1 MYRFT
6 LDLRCFMQKDQIL
19 IQSNLSSLTSQGK
32 FEISVIQDR
41 WSLNAGSIYTKF
53 TTNENKHLGHI
64 IAKA

>member
-1 MYRFT
+1 
-6 LDLRCFMQKDQIL
+6 MQKDQIL